1 MVGIELLFFFSS
13 VASLFSLM
21 LKKKKKLIWNRN
33 KGEVNLTKK
42 LFMEICAYATKA
54 HMPVEK
60 ES

>member
-1 MVGIELLFFFSS
+1 MVGIELLFFSS

-21 LKKKKKLIWNRN
+21 LQKKKLIWNRN